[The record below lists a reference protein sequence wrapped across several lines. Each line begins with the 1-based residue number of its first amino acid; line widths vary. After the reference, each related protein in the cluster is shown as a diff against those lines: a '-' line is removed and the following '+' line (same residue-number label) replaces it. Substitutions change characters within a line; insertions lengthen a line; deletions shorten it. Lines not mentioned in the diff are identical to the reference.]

1 MVLLIKE
8 MNLISMEIDIH
19 IDILIHNNIFKLL
32 IINYKIICKKII
44 YNKKILFNSLNYLI
58 IIIIILLKI

>member
-8 MNLISMEIDIH
+8 MNLIFMEIDIH